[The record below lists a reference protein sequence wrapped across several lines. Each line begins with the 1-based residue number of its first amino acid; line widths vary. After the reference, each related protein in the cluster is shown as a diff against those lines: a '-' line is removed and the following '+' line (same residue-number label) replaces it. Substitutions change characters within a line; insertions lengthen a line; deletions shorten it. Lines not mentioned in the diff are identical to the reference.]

1 MARVFKARMIP
12 LMGIVLSVRM
22 ETIMNILIGLS
33 WQKTNENYRYSL

>member
-1 MARVFKARMIP
+1 MP

-33 WQKTNENYRYSL
+33 WQKTNESLNTRKQ